1 MPTPLPFLDPSTPSL
16 KICGVTT
23 PGDAHR
29 LAELGVHALG
39 ANFWPRSKRY
49 LDPALGGF
57 LRDLAGSILRVGVFV
72 NAGTG
77 LPVSLFKEGLID
89 VVQLHGDE
97 PESDIPLIQRHG
109 IPVIR
114 ALAVDENGSL
124 PNVQEFGAEGVL
136 LDAHAPGVYG
146 GTGETIDWDAAGDF
160 VKEHPKL
167 PVILAGGITPENAE
181 EALQTVRPAAIDI
194 ASGAESAPG
203 IKDFAKVEQ
212 LMAAVRQA

>member
-1 MPTPLPFLDPSTPSL
+1 MHLPLPFLDPSTPSL

-23 PGDAHR
+23 AADATR

-39 ANFWPRSKRY
+39 ANFWPKSKRY
-49 LDPALGGF
+49 LDPAVAGF

-72 NAGTG
+72 NAGTS
-77 LPVSLFKEGLID
+77 LPVSLFKDGLID

-97 PESDIPLIQRHG
+97 PESDIPLIQRQH

-114 ALAVDENGSL
+114 ALAVDEEGSL
-124 PNVQEFGAEGVL
+124 PPLRQLGAEGVL

-146 GTGETIDWDAAGDF
+146 GTGKTIDWNAAGDF
-160 VKEHPKL
+160 VKDHPKL
-167 PVILAGGITPENAE
+167 PVILAGGITPENAA

-194 ASGAESAPG
+194 ASGAESTPG

-212 LMAAVRQA
+212 LMATVQGG